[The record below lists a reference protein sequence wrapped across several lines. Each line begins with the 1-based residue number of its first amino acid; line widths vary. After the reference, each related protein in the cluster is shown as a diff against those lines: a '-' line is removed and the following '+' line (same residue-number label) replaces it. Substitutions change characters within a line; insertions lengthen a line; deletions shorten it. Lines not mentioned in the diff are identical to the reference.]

1 VADPFDAMC
10 RAAGRRILRDMTPEE
25 RAVNEQLGTLAPD
38 LTDPLQVVE
47 YVAASL
53 MTESQTFN
61 VTIGDIERRLK
72 QLAWG
77 SS

>member
-1 VADPFDAMC
+1 
-10 RAAGRRILRDMTPEE
+10 MTPEE

>member
-1 VADPFDAMC
+1 
-10 RAAGRRILRDMTPEE
+10 
-25 RAVNEQLGTLAPD
+25 
-38 LTDPLQVVE
+38 VVE